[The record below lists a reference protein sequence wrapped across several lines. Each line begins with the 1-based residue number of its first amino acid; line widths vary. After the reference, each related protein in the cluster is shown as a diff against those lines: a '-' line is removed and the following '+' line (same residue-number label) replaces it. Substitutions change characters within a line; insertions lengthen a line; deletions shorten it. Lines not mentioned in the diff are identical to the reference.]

1 MYFDRHIVK
10 QNIVNYNFPKDNDYD
25 LSTIYFKNAYIIEDT
40 NYKIKLLNIVAK
52 IVKNAFFGKVPKLFI
67 QLITVK
73 LDGY

>member
-25 LSTIYFKNAYIIEDT
+25 LSTVYLKNVYIIEDT

-52 IVKNAFFGKVPKLFI
+52 IVKNAFFVKVPKLFL